1 MQMNNTPAA
10 SKRKIKNFSDLMENN
25 KFVFLLSLVIAF
37 LVWVAVAMY
46 ASPEETFTVYNVPI
60 TIDTQNS
67 IVSQKGYKNFWQ
79 SEDKIDVTVTGPR
92 YLVTA
97 LTPEDITVTANL
109 NTVDS
114 AGISQ
119 LSLKVALKEP
129 NQDIKISAQSKTS
142 VEVYFDAEQERTFDI
157 QLDSEPIAAKLAEGY
172 QLNTAE
178 LTVSTITLKGPETE
192 INKIVNVVANPE
204 LPEDLLF
211 KTQTFKA
218 ILSLEGSSAADTVS
232 VNRYFDANQEDY
244 FVKVNVDLVAD
255 FAPEVVFTGE
265 KTGTTNVRFNT
276 TVIRATI
283 DTEYGFEGQTLPIL
297 TVDYADLKEGT
308 NKYSFTASEMTLPDG
323 VTITD
328 DSFTFNVTITFTP
341 DE

>member
-1 MQMNNTPAA
+1 MNNTPESAG
-10 SKRKIKNFSDLMENN
+10 KRKIKTFSDLMENN
-25 KFVFLLSLVIAF
+25 KFVFLLSLIIAF

-46 ASPEETFTVYNVPI
+46 ASPEETFTIYNVPI
-60 TIDTQNS
+60 VIDTQNS

-79 SEDKIDVTVTGPR
+79 SEDKVDITVTGPR

-97 LTPEDITVTANL
+97 LTPEDITVTANV

-119 LSLKVALKEP
+119 LTLKVALREP

-157 QLDSEPIAAKLAEGY
+157 HLDSDKIAEKIAEGY
-172 QLNTAE
+172 LLDTAE

-192 INKIVNVVANPE
+192 LNKIVNVVANPE
-204 LPEDLLF
+204 LPEELLF
-211 KTQTFKA
+211 KTQTFNVS
-218 ILSLEGSSAADTVS
+218 LSLEGGGAADTVS

-244 FVKVNVDLVAD
+244 FVKVNIDRLAEL
-255 FAPEVVFTGE
+255 APEVAFTGE
-265 KTGTTNVRFNT
+265 KTGETNIRFNT
-276 TVIRATI
+276 TIINAKL
-283 DTEYGFEGQTLPIL
+283 DTEFGFEGQTLPIL
-297 TVDYADLKEGT
+297 TVDYSELKAGT
-308 NKYSFTASEMTLPDG
+308 NKYTLKASEMKLPDG

-328 DSFTFNVTITFTP
+328 DDFTFNITITFTP
-341 DE
+341 DD